1 MWPIITN
8 GRELLQ
14 CNSTIASVPKV
25 KSEKKVGFM
34 LDPPVL
40 DKDTNSKAK
49 TKVKPEVNRK
59 GQMGHP
65 F

>member
-1 MWPIITN
+1 MSN
-8 GRELLQ
+8 GVNKKQDE
-14 CNSTIASVPKV
+14 TVPKV
-25 KSEKKVGFM
+25 KSEKKVGFK

-49 TKVKPEVNRK
+49 TKMKPEVNRK